1 MTNLISVVMDNLLG
15 LYEHHSLAFVKEKME
30 RMVIVL
36 CQGGYFSMGYFEDG
50 KAINHKSFHR

>member
-1 MTNLISVVMDNLLG
+1 MDNLLG